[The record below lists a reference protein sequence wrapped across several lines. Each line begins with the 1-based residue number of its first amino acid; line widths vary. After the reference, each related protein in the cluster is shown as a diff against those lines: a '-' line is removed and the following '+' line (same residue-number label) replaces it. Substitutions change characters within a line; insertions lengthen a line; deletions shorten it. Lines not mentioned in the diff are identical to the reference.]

1 MSCCFLGV
9 GVCWQR
15 LWGSQRAV
23 ELVVGVRFM
32 PSVIALLERREA
44 RARQEL
50 DAWMERLREVQE
62 EVTSC
67 QERLECA
74 RIGREEVLRA
84 LAEEGEAAAGAV
96 EAAESVALPGPQDC
110 PSAEPVSDVVAG
122 VPDGS
127 TPVPA
132 QGLPAERDAR
142 PPVWRAGLGPEALA
156 GQYRQLFEVVA
167 ARRVPVSARELAVA
181 VGRDA
186 ARLNEVEKV
195 RHRAYALQARG
206 WLVRVPG
213 GLFTPAAGPA
223 GAAGTRASAA
233 AGEPSSG

>member
-1 MSCCFLGV
+1 
-9 GVCWQR
+9 
-15 LWGSQRAV
+15 
-23 ELVVGVRFM
+23 M

-44 RARQEL
+44 RAQQEL
-50 DAWMERLREVQE
+50 DAWLERLREVQE
-62 EVTSC
+62 KVSSC
-67 QERLECA
+67 QERVECA

-96 EAAESVALPGPQDC
+96 EAAKSVAVPGPC
-110 PSAEPVSDVVAG
+110 ASAEPVSEAVAG

-127 TPVPA
+127 TPALA
-132 QGLPAERDAR
+132 QGLPAGYDSR

-167 ARRVPVSARELAVA
+167 ACSGPVSARELAAA

-213 GLFTPAAGPA
+213 GLFIPAAGPA

-233 AGEPSSG
+233 AGAPSSG